1 MKKKKKYIILASILI
16 IGFLIAASI
25 YSKGQNPIAGKTS
38 EVKLGSIRKTIEE
51 TGIVYSKRL
60 NTFYSDTSQ
69 TVEILNV
76 SIGDSVKKG
85 DIILSYEN
93 NYDLEIE
100 RSNKQIEAI
109 TATYNEAT
117 KGADFQEVSNEKLNI
132 NTLENNLEY
141 AKKSYEKM
149 ITLYE
154 NNVVSKVEYDEAEN
168 NVKIL
173 ENQLQEAKNNYALL
187 LKGVSSNIKNQYE
200 AQIEEI
206 MVQIKILEK
215 NKEQS
220 SIKAEFD
227 GTITELNVH
236 QGGMTQA
243 GIAVV
248 ELQDENNLGI
258 YVELLSEEAL
268 EATKGMTM
276 VIKNQN
282 TEEEIDQ
289 LKIDRIHPKALAK
302 ISELGVE
309 QKRIR
314 AESDIKDNKNNL
326 KIGTEVDVIVVI
338 EQKDNVLLVEKDA
351 VYELNGKNYVTVQN
365 GNVTEE
371 REITIGLKDDDYV
384 EISSGLIEKETVVIE

>member
-1 MKKKKKYIILASILI
+1 MKKKKKYIILATVVI

-25 YSKGQNPIAGKTS
+25 YSKGQKPIEGKTS

-69 TVEILNV
+69 TVETLNV

-100 RSNKQIEAI
+100 RANKQIEAI
-109 TATYNEAT
+109 TATYNEAV

-132 NTLENNLEY
+132 NTLENNLDY

-149 ITLYE
+149 KTLYE
-154 NNVVSKVEYDEAEN
+154 NNVVSKVEYEEAEN

-173 ENQLQEAKNNYALL
+173 ENQLQEAKNNYDLL

-243 GIAVV
+243 GVAVV

-258 YVELLSEEAL
+258 YVELLSEEAI
-268 EATKGMTM
+268 EATNGMTM
-276 VIKNQN
+276 IIKNQN

-302 ISELGVE
+302 VSELGVE

-314 AESDIKDNKNNL
+314 VEADIKDNKNNL
-326 KIGTEVDVIVVI
+326 KIGTEVDVIIVL

-351 VYELNGKNYVTVQN
+351 IYESNGKNYVTVQN
-365 GNVTEE
+365 GNGTEE

-384 EISSGLIEKETVVIE
+384 EILSGLNEKEIVVIE